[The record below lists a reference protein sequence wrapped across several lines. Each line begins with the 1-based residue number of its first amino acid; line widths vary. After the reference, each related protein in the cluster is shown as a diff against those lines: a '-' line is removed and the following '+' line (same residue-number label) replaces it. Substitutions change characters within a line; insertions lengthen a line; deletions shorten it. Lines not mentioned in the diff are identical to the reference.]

1 MEKQSRCPAH
11 LPLPACGER
20 VGVRGHRRIFQPHGS
35 ALRQRPLTRI
45 ASLRSHSDLS
55 PRAGRGE
62 KAIPSSRC
70 AFLLAPRAL
79 RQATAR
85 KAPTKGRSAERRT
98 LETAPRIRALPPC
111 GFAARAPFVRRAR
124 LSALYR
130 GSCQSLP
137 ASAQSGPALHG
148 SGQPIRSPGS
158 QLLADRRRGR
168 PGGFP
173 NRPNAVCETAP
184 GHRSRSTFRIASG
197 MCPWTSEMDSF
208 SSPRGA
214 NSRNSSERSQPFDVM
229 QIFPRSLF
237 DDGAREL

>member
-1 MEKQSRCPAH
+1 MTQA
-11 LPLPACGER
+11 
-20 VGVRGHRRIFQPHGS
+20 I
-35 ALRQRPLTRI
+35 
-45 ASLRSHSDLS
+45 SL
-55 PRAGRGE
+55 
-62 KAIPSSRC
+62 SRC

-85 KAPTKGRSAERRT
+85 KTPAKSMIPKSVHGFPPSRSPLRRAKEGRIRSCSLKRGRSAERRGVDSAGPPT
-98 LETAPRIRALPPC
+98 SVAACPVRSSRRALPF
-111 GFAARAPFVRRAR
+111 GKRAR
-124 LSALYR
+124 LPALYR
-130 GSCQSLP
+130 GSCQRLV

-168 PGGFP
+168 PGEFP

-208 SSPRGA
+208 SSPRSA
-214 NSRNSSERSQPFDVM
+214 NSRNSAGTRHPSDVTR
-229 QIFPRSLF
+229 IFFRFLF
-237 DDGAREL
+237 GGRAQKL